1 MKNETLERT
10 WGKFLPHEATEENEK
25 LGSSG
30 NDVDQVIAILQR
42 IPGCNDCDYDCD
54 CDKIIE
60 HILPAKLLYKIS
72 KTTVK
77 K

>member
-1 MKNETLERT
+1 MKNETLETTR
-10 WGKFLPHEATEENEK
+10 GKFLPHEATEENEK

-42 IPGCNDCDYDCD
+42 IPGCNDRD

-72 KTTVK
+72 ETTAK